1 LKDGKFLSKMLGES
15 KAFCVRFRNVPI
27 GSPGQEKLM
36 KSLITSCAIAGLLCG
51 LLLLPPAYSDD
62 APAAEKKSDKAAER
76 KADKKADRAAEKKK
90 NDAGLNPVSEPVGK
104 VERLP
109 NFFRKLKLSPKQ
121 HEDVLAAQKKWNS
134 QINELQKQI
143 ASLKEQRDAEIRQI
157 LSEKQQEQLD
167 ALAKESKEKA
177 AAKKAEAAAANGKE
191 AGEAKAASGNG
202 TAAKQEQKKDEKKK
216 E

>member
-1 LKDGKFLSKMLGES
+1 LKDGKNLSKMLGES
-15 KAFCVRFRNVPI
+15 KAFCIRFRSVQI

-36 KSLITSCAIAGLLCG
+36 KSLITSSAIAGLLCG

-62 APAAEKKSDKAAER
+62 APAAGKKGDKAAER
-76 KADKKADRAAEKKK
+76 NADKKADRAAEKKK
-90 NDAGLNPVSEPVGK
+90 NDANLNPVPDPVGK

-121 HEDVLAAQKKWNS
+121 HEDVLAAQKKWND
-134 QINELQKQI
+134 QINELQLKI
-143 ASLKEQRDAEIRQI
+143 NSLKEQRDAEVRQI

-167 ALAKESKEKA
+167 ALAKEAKEKA
-177 AAKKAEAAAANGKE
+177 AARKAEAAAANGKE

-202 TAAKQEQKKDEKKK
+202 SAAKKEEKKK